1 MNRCMR
7 AIGCIILA
15 MIVACGCV
23 NGPGEESGPA
33 TGAVTASLTP
43 GPTQTLPSERSI
55 DIQINDKDALD
66 ATISVIFAGG
76 KGQVAVTSI
85 EVRVTRSDGVVIT
98 ENLPAE
104 KGAELKIQGTKGDDR
119 IEVFV
124 SFNDGTS
131 YKIIDRILPY
141 RTRG

>member
-1 MNRCMR
+1 ML
-7 AIGCIILA
+7 ATGCIILA
-15 MIVACGCV
+15 MIISCGCV
-23 NGPGEESGPA
+23 SSPVEETAPGN
-33 TGAVTASLTP
+33 GAVTGSLTP
-43 GPTQTLPSERSI
+43 GPTQTLPSERSV

-76 KGQVAVTSI
+76 KGQAAVTSI
-85 EVRVTRSDGVVIT
+85 EVRVTRPDGVVVT
-98 ENLPAE
+98 ENLAAE
-104 KGAELKIQGTKGDDR
+104 KGAELKIQGSKDEDR

>member
-1 MNRCMR
+1 ML
-7 AIGCIILA
+7 ITGCFILA
-15 MIVACGCV
+15 MVVACGCV
-23 NGPGEESGPA
+23 SGPVEETSSTNGGG
-33 TGAVTASLTP
+33 TGSLAP

-66 ATISVIFAGG
+66 ATIPVIFAGG
-76 KGQVAVTSI
+76 KGQAAVTSI
-85 EVRVTRSDGVVIT
+85 EVRVTRPDGVIIT

-119 IEVFV
+119 VEVFV

-131 YKIIDRILPY
+131 YKIIDRLLPY